1 MADTFDYDKL
11 AEVLARAIAGRGADT
26 RGAVDHTLDIT
37 ALKKQLEKL
46 GSTSKIASE
55 KTMTFSKFMGATKI
69 ELTDVTKQIKSLDQ
83 AIEDLEDVVDSTGA
97 KLTAAE
103 KSRQADDIRAKKALI
118 TQIGAAQNLSE
129 SFFNLKVDA
138 KDFGKTLGDT
148 AASAAGTLIKGLQGG
163 TSAIGLSTGLMS
175 AAATTAGAGLGLL
188 GTIFEFGSG
197 LLKGKFQKFAP
208 FLDGFGKTLGFLAPQ
223 IGKLAK
229 FGFEVL
235 SAELEKTSKA
245 FTDASAAGA
254 IYANGMTG
262 LVKAAGNAGLAID
275 QFANVLKS
283 NSSALA
289 SLGLGVSGGA
299 ELLGKALQSGGVA
312 MKRELLKLGYSIEDQ
327 ANLVAETMQG
337 MRGVN
342 TGKFASTQEEVATQT
357 MKYAEN
363 LRLISAITGEDARKK
378 QEQQRQENNYLA
390 FQQSMAKKTP
400 DQQLNLITAMTQMTK
415 IEKQNLREREIY
427 GRVMS
432 AEGLIYENNVKGARE
447 KGELVARQLKNNELT
462 TDSVAQANIQ
472 FRDVINDSI
481 LSATDMAKAG
491 DRMGGVTGEVSKDM
505 SEQLLRGT
513 TNTKEAYQKAKD
525 ALATL
530 KLPGSD
536 PLTEGVV
543 DAQIAAQNLKVAI
556 QDLLLPAVTQFA
568 TVAAS
573 MLEVVES
580 MLKDVLPDLR
590 KGTGEKAGNA
600 AGMGAGAV
608 AGGLGGAAIGTW
620 AGGLVGALGGPAG
633 AIAGAAIGRWI
644 GGAIGTWVGGDIGS
658 TAGGAV
664 GKVFDP
670 SKPNEAYPGK
680 AKGGISTGPTSG
692 FWEKLHGTEAVI
704 PLPDGKTIPVSLDV
718 KPGAAKE
725 TGGGMGGGLAGAA
738 KGALLGAVVPVIGP
752 MIGGL
757 IGGVLGS
764 MDKKDSYSLKDLV
777 KALHMNGDTDK
788 KSGKLDDS
796 IRTDTLTSGIFAG
809 DDENSIGSLKTLLSQ
824 QLALMKETLDENRN
838 MLSVIS
844 DSKNLQQQ
852 LLNNSY

>member
-37 ALKKQLEKL
+37 ALQKQLEKL
-46 GSTSKIASE
+46 GNTSKIASE
-55 KTMTFSKFMGATKI
+55 KTMTFYKFLGATKI

-118 TQIGAAQNLSE
+118 SQIGAAQNLSE

-163 TSAIGLSTGLMS
+163 TSAIGLSTGLLS

-197 LLKGKFQKFAP
+197 LLKGRFQKFAP

-229 FGFEVL
+229 FGIEVL
-235 SAELEKTSKA
+235 SAELEKTAKA

-254 IYANGMTG
+254 IYSNGMTG

-275 QFANVLKS
+275 QFANVLKN

-327 ANLVAETMQG
+327 ANLVAETMEG

-400 DQQLNLITAMTQMTK
+400 QQQQELTTAMQQMTK

-462 TDSVAQANIQ
+462 TDSVARANIQ
-472 FRDVINDSI
+472 FRGVINDSI

-505 SEQLLRGT
+505 SEQLLRGRNYT
-513 TNTKEAYQKAKD
+513 EEAYQKAKD

-530 KLPGSD
+530 KLPGAD

-543 DAQIAAQNLKVAI
+543 DAQIAAQNLKLAI

-580 MLKDVLPDLR
+580 MLKDVLPDLH

-600 AGMGAGAV
+600 AGMGAGVV
-608 AGGLGGAAIGTW
+608 AGGLGGDALGAFIGTLI
-620 AGGLVGALGGPAG
+620 APGVGTAVGGFLGGILG
-633 AIAGAAIGRWI
+633 S
-644 GGAIGTWVGGDIGS
+644 WVGGDIGS

-725 TGGGMGGGLAGAA
+725 TGGGMVGGLAGAA
-738 KGALLGAVVPVIGP
+738 KGAVLGAVVPVIGP

-824 QLALMKETLDENRN
+824 QLALMKETLEENRN

>member
-11 AEVLARAIAGRGADT
+11 AEVLARAIAGRGADG
-26 RGAVDHTLDIT
+26 RSAIDHTLDIT

-55 KTMTFSKFMGATKI
+55 KTMTFSKFMGATKV

-103 KSRQADDIRAKKALI
+103 KSRQADDIRAKQSLI
-118 TQIGAAQNLSE
+118 KQIGAAQNLSE

-163 TSAIGLSTGLMS
+163 TSAIVLSTGLMS

-188 GTIFEFGSG
+188 GTAFQVGSNF
-197 LLKGKFQKFAP
+197 LTGKFKFLAKP
-208 FLDGFGKTLGFLAPQ
+208 LDVLGAALGFIGPQ

-235 SAELEKTSKA
+235 SAELEKTAKA

-275 QFANVLKS
+275 QFANVLKN

-327 ANLVAETMQG
+327 ANLVAETMEG

-342 TGKFASTQEEVATQT
+342 TGKFTSTQEEVATQT

-400 DQQLNLITAMTQMTK
+400 KQQLDLITAMSQMTK

-462 TDSVAQANIQ
+462 TDSVVRANIQ
-472 FRDVINDSI
+472 FRGVINDSI

-505 SEQLLRGT
+505 SEQLLRSRNDT
-513 TNTKEAYQKAKD
+513 EEAYQKAKD

-530 KLPGSD
+530 KLPGTD

-590 KGTGEKAGNA
+590 KGTGEKIGEKIGSTTGGIAGTV
-600 AGMGAGAV
+600 AGAV
-608 AGGLGGAAIGTW
+608 GVTALALSGILTGGMSI
-620 AGGLVGALGGPAG
+620 
-633 AIAGAAIGRWI
+633 AIAGLIASGTLGYIGSEV
-644 GGAIGTWVGGDIGS
+644 GGAQ
-658 TAGGAV
+658 GGAV